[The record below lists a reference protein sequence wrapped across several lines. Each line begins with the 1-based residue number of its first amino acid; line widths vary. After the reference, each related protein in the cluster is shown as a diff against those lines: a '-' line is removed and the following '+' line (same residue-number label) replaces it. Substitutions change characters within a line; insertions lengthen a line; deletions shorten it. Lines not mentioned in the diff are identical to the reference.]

1 MPIFKTSFCHGDAYV
16 LIKLKWEDPFEE
28 NLLNFC
34 KMPGVIHAETG
45 EERNMFCSAFKSN
58 RFHVSLPVSI
68 FISFVFYPQAW
79 RMIPIV
85 SGTLKGKS
93 EREKFSANRN
103 FFPSS
108 DCKTLFVNVFWAL
121 FQSHVFLYFQTF
133 WYFSLTLQYVAL
145 SIWLKWS
152 KNNFDQF
159 LKG

>member
-103 FFPSS
+103 FFSIIR
-108 DCKTLFVNVFWAL
+108 
-121 FQSHVFLYFQTF
+121 
-133 WYFSLTLQYVAL
+133 LQDFICQCFL
-145 SIWLKWS
+145 SIVPKS
-152 KNNFDQF
+152 CFFIFSNFLIFQPHPTVCCSF
-159 LKG
+159 NLVEMI